1 MAPPQ
6 LGSIVENP
14 IVIRPDHVD
23 LAKPSKLIVN
33 QRGMSF
39 SGGDI
44 TVWSENSEVD
54 TGSHNK
60 PSPSFICRG
69 KAASWKQRRTVSDS
83 AGLALFEIY
92 RKSTG
97 VTWFVHVPGHD
108 SGTQAG
114 DRPPLVTLAMVRSTF
129 KDKFDVCVHGNGE
142 NGSNDVQLRVRGQ
155 DIWKLRTNVYW
166 GDEVVMT
173 AKRQEKLGIYI
184 PGKSLQWEVDV
195 APGFDTSL
203 ATAIMV
209 VLIAN
214 LYDSSMKKS
223 SSSTGVATGA
233 AIGAGAGAAGG
244 AAA

>member
-6 LGSIVENP
+6 LDSILENP
-14 IVIRPDHVD
+14 IFVRPEHMA
-23 LAKPSKLIVN
+23 AKPSKLIVN

-44 TVWSENSEVD
+44 TVWSKDSEANE
-54 TGSHNK
+54 GSHDNNK
-60 PSPSFICRG
+60 KPPPSYICKG
-69 KAASWKQRRTVSDS
+69 KAASWTQRRTVSDS

-92 RKSTG
+92 RKSFG

-108 SGTQAG
+108 NAKAG
-114 DRPPLVTLAMVRSTF
+114 DDRPLITLDMERSTF
-129 KDKFDVCVHGNGE
+129 KDKFDICVHGGNGKD
-142 NGSNDVQLRVRGQ
+142 DVQLKARGQ

-166 GDEVVMT
+166 RDKVIMT
-173 AKRQEKLGIYI
+173 TKRQRKLDVYI
-184 PGKSLQWEVDV
+184 PGKSLQWEIDV
-195 APGFDTSL
+195 APGFDTS
-203 ATAIMV
+203 
-209 VLIAN
+209 
-214 LYDSSMKKS
+214 SMKE